1 MVIRGRSGKLAY
13 CYYYYYYFNFL
24 DIDICLMLEPRHMS
38 TLLQGA
44 HSAQQLPEYEV
55 ENLLIISI
63 IFYYL
68 CVLYRTESADDSP
81 AAAATSRD

>member
-1 MVIRGRSGKLAY
+1 
-13 CYYYYYYFNFL
+13 
-24 DIDICLMLEPRHMS
+24 MS